1 MKINTG
7 TPYGGKKALLHVNRL
22 WVWKKP
28 MFGGWTAL
36 QRISSKNFAINARS
50 IDTIGKLD
58 SYLQCGRGESGP
70 DSVKIMLLL
79 KNPQFLLNHYKT

>member
-1 MKINTG
+1 MYVIEILDKEFNGNYAIVKINTG

-22 WVWKKP
+22 WIWNKP

-50 IDTIGKLD
+50 IDTIGKPNL
-58 SYLQCGRGESGP
+58 YL
-70 DSVKIMLLL
+70 
-79 KNPQFLLNHYKT
+79 